1 MNIKIKRQFSPFQII
16 IVGFLLA
23 ILLGSVLLMIPAAT
37 SDGHGAGFLDAL
49 FTSVSA
55 VCVTGL
61 SVKNTAQYWSEFGQA
76 VILLLIQVGGLG
88 VVTVGLAVAMFS
100 GRKISLLQRSTMQ
113 AASSSLQLGGMVRF
127 TSFMLKIVF
136 VVEFVGV
143 VCLFPSFA
151 GEYGIGRGLW
161 YALFHSVSAFCNAG
175 FDLMGANGGNTSL
188 MGYAGSPA
196 VLLPISFLVI
206 AGGIGFLT
214 WDDIVTHG
222 IRIRKY
228 RMQSKIVLL
237 MTAILLVGSFAF
249 FYCLE
254 FSSVQ
259 WKGLSGAEQ
268 ILSAW
273 FQAVSPRTAGFN
285 TVDLTDLSDTGQL
298 VTIMLMLTGGVS
310 GSTAG
315 GFKVNTLAVLLLT
328 MAAVVQKREDA
339 QCFGRRISKE
349 SVYSAVTIFFL
360 YMILFIFGGIVI
372 SCVEQIP
379 LLPALFE
386 TASAVGTVGL
396 SLGLTGSLEI
406 VSKVI
411 LILLM
416 FLGRVGGLTMV
427 FAMVAEKNLSHSQ
440 FPEEKITVG

>member
-16 IVGFLLA
+16 IVGFLFA
-23 ILLGSVLLMIPAAT
+23 ILLGSVLLMAPVAT

-76 VILLLIQVGGLG
+76 IILLLIQVGGLG

-113 AASSSLQLGGMVRF
+113 AASSSLQLGGMVRL

-143 VCLFPSFA
+143 VCLFPSFV

-188 MGYAGSPA
+188 MGYAGRPA
-196 VLLPISFLVI
+196 VLLPISFLII

-214 WDDIVTHG
+214 WDDILTHG

-254 FSSVQ
+254 FSRAQ

-268 ILSAW
+268 IFSAW

-285 TVDLTDLSDTGQL
+285 TVDLTDLSDTSQL
-298 VTIMLMLTGGVS
+298 VTILLMLTGGVS

-315 GFKVNTLAVLLLT
+315 GFKVNTLAILLLT
-328 MAAVVQKREDA
+328 MVAVVQKREDA

-360 YMILFIFGGIVI
+360 YIILFILGGIVI
-372 SCVEQIP
+372 SCVEQIS

-396 SLGLTGSLEI
+396 SLGLTGSLGI

-427 FAMVAEKNLSHSQ
+427 FAMVAGKQMSHSQ